1 MGLLSFKQR
10 PCGNRRHP
18 AICRALPDGS
28 APPPRATMSCHLL
41 SCALWRR
48 GREGETARVNTSAN
62 AQIGVT
68 GLAVMGRNLARNF
81 ARHGH
86 TVALHNRTQSRV
98 DDLVRDF
105 GDEGSFVPSTSTEEF
120 VASLEKP
127 RRIVVMVK
135 AGDPTDAVID
145 ELVPL
150 LEESDIIVDGGN
162 AHFEDTRRREKALRE
177 HGIHFVG
184 SGISGGE
191 VGALEGP
198 SIMPGG
204 SKESYA
210 SLGPLLESIS
220 AHVDGEPCCAWMGPD
235 GAGHFV
241 KMVHNGIEYADM
253 QFIAEAYDVL
263 TAAGLSAH
271 ECADVFREWN
281 EGDLDSF
288 LVEITAE
295 VLDQVDAQT
304 GAALVERILDRAEQ
318 KGTGRWTVQIAL
330 ELGVPVPSI
339 AEAVF
344 ARSASG
350 DIAIREASRPV
361 LTGPERRITADE
373 RQRLVDDVRDALWA
387 SKVVAYAQGLE
398 MIRKASENYDWGVDI
413 ATVARIWRGGCIIR
427 ARLLAQISDEYAGS
441 QLATLLVAPSIASGL
456 GERQEAWRR
465 VVGAATTA
473 GVPVPGFSSA
483 LAYYDTVRA
492 DRLPA
497 ALVQGLRDNFAAH
510 TYQRTDRDGTFHT
523 LWSGDRTEIDADAH
537 PKPREAGA

>member
-1 MGLLSFKQR
+1 
-10 PCGNRRHP
+10 
-18 AICRALPDGS
+18 
-28 APPPRATMSCHLL
+28 
-41 SCALWRR
+41 
-48 GREGETARVNTSAN
+48 VNTSAT

-98 DDLVRDF
+98 DDLVGEF

-127 RRIVVMVK
+127 RRIVIMVK
-135 AGDPTDAVID
+135 AGAPTDAVID

-150 LEESDIIVDGGN
+150 LEEGDIVVDGGN
-162 AHFEDTRRREKALRE
+162 AHFEDTRRREQALRE
-177 HGIHFVG
+177 QGIHFVG

-263 TAAGLSAH
+263 SAAGLSAH

-281 EGDLDSF
+281 DGDLDSF

-295 VLDQVDAQT
+295 VLDQVDAA
-304 GAALVERILDRAEQ
+304 GAPLVERILDRAEQ

-456 GERQEAWRR
+456 GERQGAWRR

-492 DRLPA
+492 ERLPA
-497 ALVQGLRDNFAAH
+497 ALVQGLRDNFGAH